1 MTGSAKPISIA
12 EVKMTG
18 FAVLYLWRR
27 LTGTAQKEKA
37 AMRPP
42 PPRLTVSL
50 ITGTDADDRQ
60 GP

>member
-1 MTGSAKPISIA
+1 
-12 EVKMTG
+12 MTG
-18 FAVLYLWRR
+18 FAVPYLWRR
-27 LTGTAQKEKA
+27 LTGAAQKEKA